1 MKPLFTMRHA
11 LGDSA
16 LLADAMKGES
26 WAGWRVLLIASV
38 GEELTENERAI
49 FKTFTGRD
57 HEPGQMI
64 DTWLTV
70 SGRRSGKTTSVA
82 ALVVYLACLC
92 DWSDDLSLGERGVA
106 LYLAPTQDQAGR
118 AFRYARE
125 FVEHSPLMANLVAN
139 RTADSIEL
147 SNGIDIEIQAA
158 NWRYVRGVSC
168 IAVVLDECAFLRNEA
183 DSANKDEDIVT
194 ALRPSLVTTNGPM
207 LLISSPATEAGVVY
221 NIHKRHFGPAG
232 DPLILVVQADSKT
245 LNPKLDQARIDREYA
260 LDAEGSLAE
269 WGGKFRVPISVYLP
283 RSLVEAAVEKG
294 VSVRP
299 RLPGVQYFAFIDCAS
314 GTGTD
319 SFAMAIGHRSRDD
332 DHDVIL
338 IDAVY
343 EARPPFAAADVVKGY
358 AEALK
363 FWGLSEVMGD
373 DYGGGIVPSMF
384 AKHGVRYSSC
394 PLTASQLY
402 LHCMPAWTSS
412 MVRMCDVSR
421 AVDQL
426 VNLRRKVG
434 QAGQE
439 SVVHLGNSHDDLANV
454 VSGLIYRL
462 TPLEPVAWDFAGGDG
477 TLWGVVTAAR
487 DYIGESSEASDTMKA
502 WLRTQDY
509 GRAPDGGLG
518 RGNPHRAGSV
528 VW

>member
-1 MKPLFTMRHA
+1 VKPLFTMRRA
-11 LGDSA
+11 LTDPA
-16 LLADAMKGES
+16 LLADTMKGDS
-26 WAGWRVLLIASV
+26 WAGWRLLLIASV
-38 GEELTENERAI
+38 GEQLTDDERVV
-49 FKTFTGRD
+49 FKSFTGRD
-57 HEPGQMI
+57 HEPGAMI

-70 SGRRSGKTTSVA
+70 SGRRSGKTTAVA
-82 ALVVYLACLC
+82 VLVVYLACLC

-125 FVEHSPLMANLVAN
+125 FIEHSPLTAKLVVN

-158 NWRYVRGVSC
+158 NWRYVRGVTC

-207 LLISSPATEAGVVY
+207 LLISSPATEVGVVY
-221 NIHKRHFGPAG
+221 QIHKRHYGADG
-232 DPLILVVQADSKT
+232 DPLILVVQADSQT

-260 LDAEGSLAE
+260 LDAEGSQAE

-283 RSLVEAAVEKG
+283 RSLVESAVEKG
-294 VSVRP
+294 MSVRR
-299 RLPGVQYFAFIDCAS
+299 RLPGVQYLAFIDCAS

-319 SFAMAIGHRSRDD
+319 SFAMAVGHRSRDSD
-332 DHDVIL
+332 RDIVV
-338 IDAVY
+338 IDAVW
-343 EARPPFAAADVVKGY
+343 ETRPPFPAVDVVKGY
-358 AEALK
+358 ADALK
-363 FWGLSEVMGD
+363 QWGISSVMGD
-373 DYGGGIVPSMF
+373 DYSGGILPSMF
-384 AKHGVRYSSC
+384 AKHGIAYFSC

-402 LHCMPAWTSS
+402 LHALPAWTSR
-412 MVRMCDVSR
+412 MVVMCDASR

-439 SVVHLGNSHDDLANV
+439 SVVHLGNSHDDIANAI
-454 VSGLIYRL
+454 SGLIYRL
-462 TPLEPVAWDFAGGDG
+462 TPLEPVVWDYEGI
-477 TLWGVVTAAR
+477 GVVTRAR
-487 DYIGESSEASDTMKA
+487 DYIGEAGEQSETWKA
-502 WLRTQDY
+502 WLATQNY

-518 RGNPHRAGSV
+518 RGNPSRGGVA
-528 VW
+528 W

>member
-1 MKPLFTMRHA
+1 VTPLFTMRRA
-11 LGDSA
+11 LSDPA
-16 LLADAMKGES
+16 LLADALKGDS
-26 WAGWRVLLIASV
+26 WAAWRVLLIASV
-38 GEELTENERAI
+38 GEELTDDERVV

-57 HEPGQMI
+57 RESGQII

-70 SGRRSGKTTSVA
+70 SGRRSGKTTAVA
-82 ALVVYLACLC
+82 VLVVYLACLC

-118 AFRYARE
+118 AFRYARD
-125 FVEHSPLMANLVAN
+125 FIEHSALMAKLVTN

-158 NWRYVRGVSC
+158 NWRYVRGVTC
-168 IAVVLDECAFLRNEA
+168 IAVVLDECAFLRNET

-221 NIHKRHFGPAG
+221 QIHRCHYGAAG

-260 LDAEGSLAE
+260 LDAEGAQSE
-269 WGGKFRVPISVYLP
+269 WGGKFRVPISLYLP

-299 RLPGVQYFAFIDCAS
+299 RLPGVQYLAFTDSAS

-319 SFAMAIGHRSRDD
+319 SFTMAIGHRSRDGD
-332 DHDVIL
+332 RDIIL
-338 IDAVY
+338 IAAIY
-343 EARPPFAAADVVKGY
+343 EARPPFNPLDVVKGH
-358 AEALK
+358 ADALK
-363 FWGLSEVMGD
+363 SWGITEVMGD
-373 DYGGGIVPSMF
+373 DYGGGILPSMF
-384 AKHGVRYSSC
+384 AKHGIAYQSC

-402 LHCMPAWTSS
+402 LHALPAWTSS
-412 MVRMCDVSR
+412 MVVMCDVSR

-439 SVVHLGNSHDDLANV
+439 SVVHLGNSHDDLANA

-462 TPLEPVAWDFAGGDG
+462 TPLEPVAWDYGGI
-477 TLWGVVTAAR
+477 GVVSQPR
-487 DYIGESSEASDTMKA
+487 QFVGNGGEASETMQA
-502 WLRTQDY
+502 WLATQNY
-509 GRAPDGGLG
+509 TRAPDGGLG
-518 RGNPHRAGSV
+518 RGSAHRPGSV

>member
-1 MKPLFTMRHA
+1 LP
-11 LGDSA
+11 
-16 LLADAMKGES
+16 
-26 WAGWRVLLIASV
+26 SV
-38 GEELTENERAI
+38 GEELTDDERAT

-70 SGRRSGKTTSVA
+70 SGRRSGKTTAVA
-82 ALVVYLACLC
+82 VLVVYLSCLC
-92 DWSDDLSLGERGVA
+92 DWSEDLSLGERGVA
-106 LYLAPTQDQAGR
+106 LYLAVTQDQAGR
-118 AFRYARE
+118 AFRYARD
-125 FVEHSPLMANLVAN
+125 FIEHSPLMAKLVTN

-158 NWRYVRGVSC
+158 NWRYVRGVTC

-183 DSANKDEDIVT
+183 DSANKDEDIVS

-221 NIHKRHFGPAG
+221 QIHKRHYGAQG

-245 LNPKLDQARIDREYA
+245 LNPRLDQARIDREYA
-260 LDAEGSLAE
+260 LDAEGALAE

-299 RLPGVQYFAFIDCAS
+299 RLPGVPYLAFTDPAS

-319 SFAMAIGHRSRDD
+319 SFTMGIGHRARDD
-332 DHDVIL
+332 DHDVLL
-338 IDAVY
+338 IDALY
-343 EARPPFAAADVVKGY
+343 EARPPFSAVDVVKGH

-363 FWGLSEVMGD
+363 QWGLAEVMGD
-373 DYGGGIVPSMF
+373 DYGGGMVASMF
-384 AKHGVRYSSC
+384 AKLGIRYQSC

-402 LHCMPAWTSS
+402 LHALPAWTSS
-412 MVRMCDVSR
+412 MVVMCDVSR

-439 SVVHLGNSHDDLANV
+439 SVVHLGNSHDDLANA
-454 VSGLIYRL
+454 VSGLIYRM
-462 TPLEPVAWDFAGGDG
+462 TPLEQVAWDYGGF
-477 TLWGVVTAAR
+477 GVVSQPRQYVGDPSAGSETMAAWNAAR
-487 DYIGESSEASDTMKA
+487 G
-502 WLRTQDY
+502 Y
-509 GRAPDGGLG
+509 GRSDRDGGLIRYAH
-518 RGNPHRAGSV
+518 RGGGL